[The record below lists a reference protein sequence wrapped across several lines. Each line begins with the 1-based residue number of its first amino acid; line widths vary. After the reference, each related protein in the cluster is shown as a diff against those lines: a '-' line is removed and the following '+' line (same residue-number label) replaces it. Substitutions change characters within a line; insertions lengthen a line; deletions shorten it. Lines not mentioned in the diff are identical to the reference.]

1 MIDWSAWIST
11 GSAVVSAVMAG
22 ITVWWPWHNRPQAD
36 WTLLRYSTHP
46 DTPLSATVPGLDGWL
61 KRRGEREPDF
71 ICGIYNSGDGA
82 AYDVK
87 VDSIGCKA
95 YFLQITDD
103 GTNTKFL
110 TPSQIAQV
118 ESTDEL
124 LLLGFRNDDA
134 DIIAIR
140 LIWTA
145 QPTRLRRRVSLTYAI
160 EGSIPKQPRYP
171 VPKKREHYPTLLRWR
186 FEHSR
191 VGLWLHSK
199 SHRWAWR
206 TLDAPPAE
214 DRPAN
219 PEDPRR

>member
-46 DTPLSATVPGLDGWL
+46 DIPLSATVPGLDGWL

-110 TPSQIAQV
+110 TP
-118 ESTDEL
+118 
-124 LLLGFRNDDA
+124 
-134 DIIAIR
+134 
-140 LIWTA
+140 
-145 QPTRLRRRVSLTYAI
+145 QPDRAGGVHGRASAARFQKRRR
-160 EGSIPKQPRYP
+160 RYHRDTPDLDGAADP
-171 VPKKREHYPTLLRWR
+171 VASACEPDLC
-186 FEHSR
+186 
-191 VGLWLHSK
+191 
-199 SHRWAWR
+199 
-206 TLDAPPAE
+206 D
-214 DRPAN
+214 
-219 PEDPRR
+219 